1 VTVHGPIDLLHQG
14 NERVIAS
21 YIVDTDEGPALVDCG
36 PTTCVDALEAALGT
50 RGLALTDVRHLL
62 LTHIHLDH
70 AGAAGVLVRR
80 HPGLRVHVS
89 GIGAPHLVDPQKLES
104 SARRLYGD
112 SFDTL
117 WGELAPVP
125 EANVEVVGDRVVG
138 LACFP
143 TPGHASHHVSF
154 LAGDGTLFAGDAAG
168 VRILPGEHI
177 LPVAPPPDIDLEAW
191 SWTLNELEWRQPQ
204 RLALPHFGVV
214 DDPAAHLARMRE
226 SLDRWAEWVGE
237 GMEQDEF
244 VGAAFAE
251 LEAAEGPNADVYEL
265 AAPLWQSYAGL
276 RRYWDKR
283 ADAS

>member
-1 VTVHGPIDLLHQG
+1 
-14 NERVIAS
+14 
-21 YIVDTDEGPALVDCG
+21 
-36 PTTCVDALEAALGT
+36 
-50 RGLALTDVRHLL
+50 
-62 LTHIHLDH
+62 
-70 AGAAGVLVRR
+70 VLVRR

-89 GIGAPHLVDPQKLES
+89 AIGAPHLVDPQKLEA

-125 EANVEVVGDRVVG
+125 EENVEVAGDHVVG

-143 TPGHASHHVSF
+143 TPGHASHHVSYQ
-154 LAGDGTLFAGDAAG
+154 AGDGTLFAGDAAG

-191 SWTLNELEWRQPQ
+191 AWTLNELEWRQPQ
-204 RLALPHFGVV
+204 RIALPHFGVV

-226 SLDRWAEWVGE
+226 SLDRWAEWVGD

-244 VGAAFAE
+244 VAAAGAE
-251 LEAAEGPNADVYEL
+251 LEAAEGPNADTYEY